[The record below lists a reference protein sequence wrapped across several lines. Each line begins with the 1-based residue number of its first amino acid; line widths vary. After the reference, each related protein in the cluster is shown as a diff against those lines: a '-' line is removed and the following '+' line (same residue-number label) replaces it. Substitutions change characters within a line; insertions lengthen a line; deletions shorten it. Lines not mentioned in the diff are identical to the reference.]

1 MDQVKVILT
10 IFTKTSIVTL
20 MGFRKIFQ
28 SVEGGKELGVLKA
41 GAVKGRGRVS
51 YWGTGDFLG
60 FGGAKDDQRQGVK
73 RADRGGV

>member
-41 GAVKGRGRVS
+41 GRGRVS